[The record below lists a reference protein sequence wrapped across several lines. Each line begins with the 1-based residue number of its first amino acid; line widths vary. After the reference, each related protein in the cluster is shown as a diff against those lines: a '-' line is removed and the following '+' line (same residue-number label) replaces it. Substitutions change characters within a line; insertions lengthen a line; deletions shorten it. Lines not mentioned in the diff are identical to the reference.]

1 MAEIFCM
8 ANDDV
13 FGFDEASSPVFAAF
27 TDSKSD
33 IIVERVK
40 ISDGGRLV
48 IPAAMRAAMKVE
60 VGDTVL
66 LKLDNGSLRVDTITS
81 AVQRVHAIAKKYDNG
96 AGNLVDQF
104 IVEKHEEQRRGD
116 ERLAKLNKQGS
127 RGGRKRA

>member
-1 MAEIFCM
+1 
-8 ANDDV
+8 
-13 FGFDEASSPVFAAF
+13 
-27 TDSKSD
+27 
-33 IIVERVK
+33 
-40 ISDGGRLV
+40 
-48 IPAAMRAAMKVE
+48 MKVE